1 MKWTLFLNCIL
12 LYFNMICE
20 EVIRPKEKEDCFR
33 RTFVGEFNKTNAYCC
48 FLNIEKEGE
57 SINKCSIH
65 FKDEIDKDSV
75 YDTIKFLKYVN
86 THYEDEE
93 VKIKSLD
100 CNCNYLNTNYFI
112 GILFFIIIEI
122 LFN

>member
-12 LYFNMICE
+12 LYYNMICE
-20 EVIRPKEKEDCFR
+20 DVIRPKEKEDCFR

-48 FLNIEKEGE
+48 FLNIEKEEE

>member
-12 LYFNMICE
+12 LYYNMICE
-20 EVIRPKEKEDCFR
+20 DVIRPKEKEDCFR

-93 VKIKSLD
+93 VTIKSLE
-100 CNCNYLNTNYFI
+100 CNSKYIKTIYLMKLFI
-112 GILFFIIIEI
+112 YIIFEFFI
-122 LFN
+122 